1 LIIFSSFAVDLGGD
15 ANKLGAAAV
24 VSGGANKLGAVV
36 VGDGGANKLGGA
48 AAAVD
53 DGAFSSR

>member
-1 LIIFSSFAVDLGGD
+1 LIIFSSFVVDLGGD
-15 ANKLGAAAV
+15 ANKLGAV
-24 VSGGANKLGAVV
+24 VVGDGGANKLGAVV